1 MSQGRTG
8 MWSMLAAEP
17 APASASL
24 TALSTAAGAPMV
36 PPSPMPLAPVS
47 LNADGVS
54 RWTISMGQIS
64 AAVGA
69 R

>member
-1 MSQGRTG
+1 MSDGSTG
-8 MWSMLAAEP
+8 MWSKLAP
-17 APASASL
+17 SAPASASL
-24 TALSTAAGAPMV
+24 TALSTAAGAPIV

-47 LNADGVS
+47 LCADGVS
-54 RWTISMGQIS
+54 RWTISTGQSS